1 MNNANPPQYDKLE
14 KLLTK
19 AHLPEPSPELKER
32 VTAEAA
38 GIWKQS
44 SQSHR
49 GGFLFG
55 ICAPHQGPLGWLS
68 GLPFAPVATACPIT
82 GR

>member
-1 MNNANPPQYDKLE
+1 MNNPNQPQYDKLE

-19 AHLPEPSPELKER
+19 ARLPEPSLELKDR

-38 GIWKQS
+38 GILKQAS
-44 SQSHR
+44 SRHR
-49 GGFLFG
+49 GVFSLAV
-55 ICAPHQGPLGWLS
+55 CPPQQGPLCWLP
-68 GLPFAPVATACPIT
+68 GLPFAPVAAVCPIA